1 MPFSEKFTK
10 AFWVHAIPVD
20 VLKRRKGLTFRRGHQ
35 CPRPSFFL
43 KRTELLP
50 VLLLPDIPSCGE
62 IKDRVHVHLQAQTLS
77 MWGHSGW
84 GEQLGKVQAPVAPVG
99 GTLRQEAE
107 ILSTT
112 AHFSLVGDITQL
124 VCPKSNGLLIQDVG
138 VYCPELTTL

>member
-1 MPFSEKFTK
+1 MFKTKIVLLSKLVVDRFNAVVPHQMPFSEKFTK

-84 GEQLGKVQAPVAPVG
+84 GEQLGKSRRRLLPLVA
-99 GTLRQEAE
+99 LFARKQR
-107 ILSTT
+107 
-112 AHFSLVGDITQL
+112 F
-124 VCPKSNGLLIQDVG
+124 
-138 VYCPELTTL
+138 